1 MRATG
6 DDALY
11 LDRAGKTCLSN
22 SACSE
27 IILLKVPLWV
37 TAQVDSQV

>member
-1 MRATG
+1 VRTTG

-11 LDRAGKTCLSN
+11 LDRPGKTRSSN

-37 TAQVDSQV
+37 TTQVDSQV